1 MGAKIMADKKRMGA
15 MSLSS
20 FGKTTP
26 AKVAKSSTSV
36 TEPTEVIESS
46 KAEPVKA
53 EPAKKAKTKKKSQAK
68 SKTATLN
75 IQVTRAQQRWLQN
88 TAQDIRDNNDAP
100 VPGPKR
106 VYPVH
111 LIQAAIDLLRTQDI
125 EWDAITDVEGLK
137 DALNL

>member
-1 MGAKIMADKKRMGA
+1 MAEKKRMGS

-26 AKVAKSSTSV
+26 TKAVDTPSLAAETV
-36 TEPTEVIESS
+36 ESE
-46 KAEPVKA
+46 KAELVKDV
-53 EPAKKAKTKKKSQAK
+53 PAKRARTRKKAQVKGKM
-68 SKTATLN
+68 ATLN

-100 VPGPKR
+100 VPGPQR

-125 EWDAITDVEGLK
+125 EWDTITDIEGLNN
-137 DALNL
+137 ALNL

>member
-1 MGAKIMADKKRMGA
+1 MADKKRMGA

-26 AKVAKSSTSV
+26 TKPVNNSTLV
-36 TEPTEVIESS
+36 TEPTESS
-46 KAEPVKA
+46 KSESVKDV
-53 EPAKKAKTKKKSQAK
+53 PNKQAKTKKKSQAK
-68 SKTATLN
+68 SRTATLN

-100 VPGPKR
+100 VPGPQR

-125 EWDAITDVEGLK
+125 EWDTITDVEGLK

>member
-1 MGAKIMADKKRMGA
+1 MMADKKRMGA

-26 AKVAKSSTSV
+26 TKAVNASASATKPAET
-36 TEPTEVIESS
+36 TEFS
-46 KAEPVKA
+46 KTEPVKDA
-53 EPAKKAKTKKKSQAK
+53 PAKKAKTKKKSQAR

-88 TAQDIRDNNDAP
+88 TAQDIRDNNDSP
-100 VPGPKR
+100 VPGPQR

-125 EWDAITDVEGLK
+125 EWDTISDVEGLK
-137 DALNL
+137 EALNL

>member
-1 MGAKIMADKKRMGA
+1 MGVKMMADKKRMGA

-26 AKVAKSSTSV
+26 TKPVNNSTLA
-36 TEPTEVIESS
+36 TETAESS
-46 KAEPVKA
+46 KAESVKDV
-53 EPAKKAKTKKKSQAK
+53 PAKKAKAKKKSQAK

-100 VPGPKR
+100 VPGPQR

-125 EWDAITDVEGLK
+125 EWDTITDVEGLK

>member
-1 MGAKIMADKKRMGA
+1 MADKKRMGA

-26 AKVAKSSTSV
+26 TKKVDTPVSST
-36 TEPTEVIESS
+36 
-46 KAEPVKA
+46 
-53 EPAKKAKTKKKSQAK
+53 EPAELSKKAKTKRKSYGK
-68 SKTATLN
+68 NGKTATLN

-100 VPGPKR
+100 VPGPQR

-125 EWDAITDVEGLK
+125 EWDTIKDVEGLK

>member
-1 MGAKIMADKKRMGA
+1 MADKKRMGA

-26 AKVAKSSTSV
+26 TKAVNASTST
-36 TEPTEVIESS
+36 TETVESK
-46 KAEPVKA
+46 KAEPVNNT
-53 EPAKKAKTKKKSQAK
+53 PAKKAKAKKKTQAK
-68 SKTATLN
+68 GKTATLN

-88 TAQDIRDNNDAP
+88 TAQDIRDNNDSP
-100 VPGPKR
+100 VPGPQR

-125 EWDAITDVEGLK
+125 EWDTIADVEGLK

>member
-1 MGAKIMADKKRMGA
+1 MADKKRMGA

-26 AKVAKSSTSV
+26 AKAVNASTSV
-36 TEPTEVIESS
+36 TETTESK
-46 KAEPVKA
+46 KAEPVNNA
-53 EPAKKAKTKKKSQAK
+53 PVKKAKAKKKSQAK

-100 VPGPKR
+100 VPGPQR

-125 EWDAITDVEGLK
+125 EWDTIADVEGLK

>member
-1 MGAKIMADKKRMGA
+1 

-20 FGKTTP
+20 FGKTSSASEEKNSTP
-26 AKVAKSSTSV
+26 PVESIQK
-36 TEPTEVIESS
+36 TEPTQ
-46 KAEPVKA
+46 
-53 EPAKKAKTKKKSQAK
+53 KAKLGKKSTAK
-68 SKTATLN
+68 VGKTATLN

-88 TAQDIRDNNDAP
+88 TAQDIRDNNDGP
-100 VPGPKR
+100 VPGPQR

-125 EWDAITDVEGLK
+125 VWDEIKDVEGLK

>member
-1 MGAKIMADKKRMGA
+1 MADKKRMGA

-26 AKVAKSSTSV
+26 AKAVNTSTSA
-36 TEPTEVIESS
+36 TETTESS
-46 KAEPVKA
+46 KAEPVKDA
-53 EPAKKAKTKKKSQAK
+53 PARKAKTRKKSQAK

-100 VPGPKR
+100 VPGPQR

-125 EWDAITDVEGLK
+125 EWDSITDVEGLK
-137 DALNL
+137 DALNI

>member
-1 MGAKIMADKKRMGA
+1 MANKKRMGA

-26 AKVAKSSTSV
+26 TKAVNTSASV
-36 TEPTEVIESS
+36 TEAAEPS
-46 KAEPVKA
+46 KAKPVKDT
-53 EPAKKAKTKKKSQAK
+53 PTRKAKTKKKAQPK

-100 VPGPKR
+100 VPGPQR

-125 EWDAITDVEGLK
+125 EWDTITDVEGLK
-137 DALNL
+137 DALNI